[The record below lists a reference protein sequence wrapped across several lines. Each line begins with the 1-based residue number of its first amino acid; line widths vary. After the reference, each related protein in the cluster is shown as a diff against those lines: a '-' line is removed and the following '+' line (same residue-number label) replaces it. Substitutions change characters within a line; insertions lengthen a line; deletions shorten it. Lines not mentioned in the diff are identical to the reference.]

1 MTLSFDTGAGLVLE
15 KLLKAEIILAAFPLH
30 DRSELQACQSKW
42 LVYWSW
48 PYVSRRPR
56 IRKKDHWPPPL
67 VETITGRRL
76 ATHTNGRVTRNRRR
90 WDQPF
95 VKIKD
100 YFGEKIGLY
109 FVFLGHYTEQAGVAA
124 IIGVIVWLAACLTGG
139 VNSPVIPFFCVLM
152 SVWAT
157 VFLETWKRKQ
167 SRYAMEWGMVGIE
180 EIEEERPDFLESDLV
195 IDINSPVDG
204 EEIKYFPP
212 NIKARRNLI
221 AWTVILVASTAVMAL
236 VIATFFLK
244 AILAVRNNL
253 LNTRHW
259 NCAKNQRQFS
269 GRPKCVKNWGI
280 PRWLGVDMSG
290 EIGNT
295 LVSLAQAAQIFAL
308 ENVFNELALLL
319 NRYENHATDTE
330 FTDKLTEKVFIFQ
343 GINSFFSYIYI
354 AFFKQLQANRAIL
367 QPFPGSYGCKGT
379 CMSELNKQL
388 QAIFI
393 SKVVLANVKEIMI
406 PHFWWKKDRI
416 QEQRRAELDEM
427 AKQERCDLGVPLCR
441 DAFMPSTR
449 LVSRNDGS
457 GWFLFRV

>member
-1 MTLSFDTGAGLVLE
+1 MFRSVDRVKLIMSILKCDPNENGAGLVLE

-30 DRSELQACQSKW
+30 DRSELQACQAKW

-48 PYVSRRPR
+48 P
-56 IRKKDHWPPPL
+56 
-67 VETITGRRL
+67 
-76 ATHTNGRVTRNRRR
+76 

-139 VNSPVIPFFCVLM
+139 VNSPVIPFFCVVM

-180 EIEEERPDFLESDLV
+180 EIEEERPDFLGSDLV

-236 VIATFFLK
+236 L
-244 AILAVRNNL
+244 
-253 LNTRHW
+253 
-259 NCAKNQRQFS
+259 
-269 GRPKCVKNWGI
+269 
-280 PRWLGVDMSG
+280 
-290 EIGNT
+290 
-295 LVSLAQAAQIFAL
+295 
-308 ENVFNELALLL
+308 
-319 NRYENHATDTE
+319 
-330 FTDKLTEKVFIFQ
+330 
-343 GINSFFSYIYI
+343 
-354 AFFKQLQANRAIL
+354 
-367 QPFPGSYGCKGT
+367 
-379 CMSELNKQL
+379 
-388 QAIFI
+388 
-393 SKVVLANVKEIMI
+393 
-406 PHFWWKKDRI
+406 
-416 QEQRRAELDEM
+416 
-427 AKQERCDLGVPLCR
+427 
-441 DAFMPSTR
+441 
-449 LVSRNDGS
+449 
-457 GWFLFRV
+457 

>member
-1 MTLSFDTGAGLVLE
+1 MLRAGAGLVLE

-139 VNSPVIPFFCVLM
+139 VNSPVIPFFCVVM

-259 NCAKNQRQFS
+259 NCEKNQRQFS